1 MASLALAAELL
12 AFLFP
17 ADFRVLRVIIMP
29 FLPTQDS
36 IYFQSLWFL
45 IVDEWQLLPL
55 VMAFAA
61 DLLARV
67 LAAVF
72 IALIRFCAQFASMFC
87 GIVSERLVT

>member
-1 MASLALAAELL
+1 MARLALAAELL

-36 IYFQSLWFL
+36 IYFQSYIWFL
-45 IVDEWQLLPL
+45 IVDKWQLLPL

-61 DLLARV
+61 DLLTRV

-72 IALIRFCAQFASMFC
+72 IALIRFSAQFASMFC
-87 GIVSERLVT
+87 GIVG

>member
-1 MASLALAAELL
+1 MARLALAAELL

-55 VMAFAA
+55 IMAFAA
-61 DLLARV
+61 DLLA
-67 LAAVF
+67 
-72 IALIRFCAQFASMFC
+72 
-87 GIVSERLVT
+87 